1 MGRRPVPGRHQHDV
15 RPDRQRTRNPPVI
28 TLRHH
33 LLTVVA
39 VFLALAAG
47 IVLGGGPLSDVNQ
60 SVVTAGNDDEPAPAA
75 DRARTDY
82 TESFVSALGPGAV
95 GGRLAER
102 SVALVT
108 LPGAD
113 EQVVAALAE
122 QVAASGGSVSARY
135 ELSDDLV
142 DPGQKSLVDTLGS
155 QLLTQQAEGD
165 VAAEASTYDRIGQLL
180 GLAVAT
186 KDVEGQE
193 VNGKARAIVDAVS
206 GAGLMAKPDEVS
218 QRAPLVLLVL
228 GTDARDEGADAI
240 LAGLAQGLAAQ
251 SVGVVLAGTTADGG
265 DGQLGR
271 FRADPA
277 ASGVASLD
285 GIDTTAGRVA
295 TMITLQRSLATPGG
309 AFGASGADGPV
320 PLG

>member
-1 MGRRPVPGRHQHDV
+1 M
-15 RPDRQRTRNPPVI
+15 I

-33 LLTVVA
+33 LLTIVA

-47 IVLGGGPLSDVNQ
+47 IVLGGGPLSDVGQ
-60 SVVTAGNDDEPAPAA
+60 TVATAGKEDEPEPVE

-82 TESFVSALGPGAV
+82 TESVVTALGPGTV

-102 SVALVT
+102 SVALMT

-113 EQVVAALAE
+113 EQVVTALGE
-122 QVAASGGSVSARY
+122 QVAAAGGTVSARY
-135 ELSDDLV
+135 DLGEDLV
-142 DPGQKSLVDTLGS
+142 DPSQKSLVDTLGS

-165 VAAEASTYDRIGQLL
+165 VAADASTYDRIGALL
-180 GLAVAT
+180 GLAVASREA
-186 KDVEGQE
+186 EGQE

-206 GAGLMAKPDEVS
+206 GAGLMAAPDGVA

-228 GTDARDEGADAI
+228 GTDARDDGSDAI
-240 LAGLAQGLAAQ
+240 LAGLAKGLAAQ
-251 SVGVVLAGTTADGG
+251 SVGVVLAGTTADG
-265 DGQLGR
+265 DAGQLGR

-277 ASGVASLD
+277 AAEVASLD
-285 GIDTTAGRVA
+285 GIDTVAGRVA
-295 TMITLQRSLATPGG
+295 TILTLQRSLTTRGG
-309 AFGASGADGPV
+309 AFGASGADGPL